1 MLEPLTISCHGADML
16 DSMKTNSVEGA
27 AEPVASV
34 PGVSVILPILNEEK
48 DLELAVNRILAQEY
62 SGPFEVVLAVG
73 PSNDRTMEIADRKST
88 RLNSSHVAIS
98 YAVFCLK

>member
-73 PSNDRTMEIADRKST
+73 PSNDRTMEIAEELSERDRSEERRVGKAC
-88 RLNSSHVAIS
+88 R
-98 YAVFCLK
+98 